1 MGKAKLE
8 VVGVGKRTK
17 CVRRR
22 RIMVVMWSGPAVQ
35 PLFCLVWGN
44 INSDVRYLGVPE
56 RNGLKFVLTSS
67 L

>member
-22 RIMVVMWSGPAVQ
+22 RIMVVMWSGPAVSHFFVSFGVISI
-35 PLFCLVWGN
+35 PTYDTEECLKETV
-44 INSDVRYLGVPE
+44 
-56 RNGLKFVLTSS
+56 
-67 L
+67 